1 MTKEKAWGHGVLT
14 HRPFQLNIFCIKYA
28 QFYVCL
34 LTSIG
39 IVVRWLPLL
48 AVCLPGDILQVMRA
62 LGIAVAG
69 AKRCAGLKSADA
81 VTIRVKF

>member
-1 MTKEKAWGHGVLT
+1 MGHGVLT
-14 HRPFQLNIFCIKYA
+14 HWPFQLNIFCIKYA
-28 QFYVCL
+28 QFYVCF

-48 AVCLPGDILQVMRA
+48 AVCLPGHILQVMRA

-69 AKRCAGLKSADA
+69 AKSSAGLKST